1 MIYEIW
7 YNFNCECTKEIIRS
21 TLACEDVVVEVALHQ
36 NPGDFVALLRL
47 LHGERAY
54 NLGHLLAPEE
64 QLDGDRVARVVEL
77 DLGWKESVLRRLD
90 WSG

>member
-1 MIYEIW
+1 M
-7 YNFNCECTKEIIRS
+7 
-21 TLACEDVVVEVALHQ
+21 VVEVALHQ

-77 DLGWKESVLRRLD
+77 DLGWKESLFCEVWIGLDDLSRVLVMHD
-90 WSG
+90 ENFKKIS

>member
-21 TLACEDVVVEVALHQ
+21 TLTCEDVVVEVALHQ
-36 NPGDFVALLRL
+36 NPGYFVALLRL

-77 DLGWKESVLRRLD
+77 DLGWK
-90 WSG
+90 

>member
-1 MIYEIW
+1 MYYTFKYDEREIV
-7 YNFNCECTKEIIRS
+7 S
-21 TLACEDVVVEVALHQ
+21 LACEDVVVEVALHQ
-36 NPGDFVALLRL
+36 NPGDFVALFWL

-77 DLGWKESVLRRLD
+77 DLGWK
-90 WSG
+90 

>member
-1 MIYEIW
+1 MHEGGDYQINI
-7 YNFNCECTKEIIRS
+7 
-21 TLACEDVVVEVALHQ
+21 ACEDVVVEVALHQ

-90 WSG
+90 